1 MNRSTR
7 RKRSHPGRSGTAPT
21 AAPSSPGP
29 GGFNVSAGIF
39 LCPVPNFAGVLR
51 ARAGCGDAGE
61 GGCRPERGGGGGPRG
76 PAAPTTPL
84 NERFALKNTR
94 ATFRKRGW
102 GCPPA
107 SQSGRPLLPPP
118 GTPAGTGRVGECG
131 GLCSFYRTPPPPLRR
146 SRSVAGA
153 STGGGGERVR
163 PAGAAY
169 RGATPRGARGS
180 TTRCRGRQRRGRPGS
195 RPAVPR
201 SCGGKEDTVRERAPT
216 TTTSAS
222 RPRPLPPH
230 WYRQR
235 HRPAPAS
242 SHPRPGTWSPLCAR
256 SKSLQPSELAPV
268 SRS

>member
-131 GLCSFYRTPPPPLRR
+131 GLCSFYRTPPPPPPQSFGRR
-146 SRSVAGA
+146 SEH
-153 STGGGGERVR
+153 GGGGGSGSGRRGPLTVVPHLGVPVEVR
-163 PAGAAY
+163 PDAVADKEGADLEAAPLCHGAAGAK
-169 RGATPRGARGS
+169 RTP
-180 TTRCRGRQRRGRPGS
+180 
-195 RPAVPR
+195 
-201 SCGGKEDTVRERAPT
+201 
-216 TTTSAS
+216 
-222 RPRPLPPH
+222 
-230 WYRQR
+230 
-235 HRPAPAS
+235 
-242 SHPRPGTWSPLCAR
+242 
-256 SKSLQPSELAPV
+256 
-268 SRS
+268 

>member
-131 GLCSFYRTPPPPLRR
+131 GLCSFYRTPPPPPPQSFGRR
-146 SRSVAGA
+146 SEH
-153 STGGGGERVR
+153 GGGGGAG
-163 PAGAAY
+163 PAGGGRLPWCHTSGCPWKYDPMPWPTKKGQTWKPPRCATEL
-169 RGATPRGARGS
+169 RGQRGH
-180 TTRCRGRQRRGRPGS
+180 
-195 RPAVPR
+195 
-201 SCGGKEDTVRERAPT
+201 REGACPNNHHLR
-216 TTTSAS
+216 
-222 RPRPLPPH
+222 
-230 WYRQR
+230 
-235 HRPAPAS
+235 
-242 SHPRPGTWSPLCAR
+242 
-256 SKSLQPSELAPV
+256 
-268 SRS
+268 